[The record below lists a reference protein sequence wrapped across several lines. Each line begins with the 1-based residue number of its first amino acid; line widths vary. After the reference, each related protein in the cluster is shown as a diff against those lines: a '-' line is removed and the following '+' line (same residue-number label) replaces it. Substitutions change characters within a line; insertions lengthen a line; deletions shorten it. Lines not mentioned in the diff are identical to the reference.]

1 MHIRVNGCQADKVL
15 KVYRIKCY
23 MNVWLNV
30 AFTLMCFEWSVR
42 QEKHYRNVNPLLFP
56 FSFPFG
62 QNAKYTCPRT
72 SLCGVLETNLTLY
85 CQEGAFCISLFH
97 PLQKLSLLQIQ
108 YVQTAKH
115 PPPPIGAKQAAI
127 GLLCHDLK
135 SFFSQ

>member
-85 CQEGAFCISLFH
+85 CQEGAFCISSIPFRNC
-97 PLQKLSLLQIQ
+97 LSCRFNMFKQPNN
-108 YVQTAKH
+108 
-115 PPPPIGAKQAAI
+115 PPPPLSPFSANKMITVFV
-127 GLLCHDLK
+127 
-135 SFFSQ
+135 SFSRGK